1 MSAPTLAE
9 LGIGLL
15 FDVVPDAIVVGDMTE
30 GRVVA
35 WNVAATAMFG
45 YDRDDAMGLAIEVL
59 VPAELREAHL
69 AGLAR
74 YAAGAGGHLTGS
86 SSLVELPALRA
97 DGSRLWVELR
107 LAPLATTSGDRRY
120 VVAVFRDAT
129 ARRRAQAEAASA
141 FEETKAA
148 NASLRDFVA
157 MAAHDIRAPVSA
169 ISMAMDLLARHGD
182 RLDDSQRSTILDGAR
197 RHTAFVSGLLEDL
210 LDVSS
215 IEAGELAGAPD
226 SLVVDEVVAGAV
238 ETAGVEC
245 QVDVPT
251 DLTVYADRGH
261 LQRAITNLLGNAQK
275 YARPPIVVRAQQR
288 GRFVAVSVDDNGDGI
303 EPQLQSRMFD
313 KFARGPAT
321 AASKPGA
328 GLGLAIVA
336 GLARANG
343 GDVAYQQLPGGGSSF
358 TTTWPTTSPASA
370 TPRQRDDAP

>member
-45 YDRDDAMGLAIEVL
+45 YDRAEAMGLAIETL

-97 DGSRLWVELR
+97 DGSQLWVELR
-107 LAPLATTSGDRRY
+107 LAPLDTASDDRRY

-129 ARRRAQAEAASA
+129 ARRQAQAEAARA
-141 FEETKAA
+141 LEETRAA

-157 MAAHDIRAPVSA
+157 MAAHDIRAPVSG
-169 ISMAMDLLARHGD
+169 ISMALDMLTRRWD
-182 RLDDSQRSTILDGAR
+182 RLDESQRTTILGGAR
-197 RHTAFVSGLLEDL
+197 RHTAFVSRLLEDL

-215 IEAGELAGAPD
+215 IEAGELAAAPD
-226 SLVVDEVVAGAV
+226 SLVVSEVVAGAV
-238 ETAGVEC
+238 ETAGVDC
-245 QVDVPT
+245 QIEVPAG
-251 DLTVYADRGH
+251 LTVYADRGH
-261 LQRAITNLLGNAQK
+261 LQRALVNLLGNAQK
-275 YARPPIVVRAQQR
+275 YGRPPIAVWAQQR
-288 GRFVAVSVDDNGDGI
+288 GRFVAVSVEDHGDGI
-303 EPQLQSRMFD
+303 EPELQRRMFE

-336 GLARANG
+336 GLARANA
-343 GDVAYQQLPGGGSSF
+343 GDVAYEQLPGGGSRF
-358 TTTWPTTSPASA
+358 TSTWPAA
-370 TPRQRDDAP
+370 TAPRQRDDHP